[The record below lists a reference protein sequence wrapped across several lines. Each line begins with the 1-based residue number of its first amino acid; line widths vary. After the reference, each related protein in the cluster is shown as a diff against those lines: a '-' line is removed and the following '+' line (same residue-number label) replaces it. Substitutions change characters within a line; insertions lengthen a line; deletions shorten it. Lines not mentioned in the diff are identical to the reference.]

1 MFRNL
6 IVMVLIVA
14 LHVEEEAEAN
24 EIEIKEDK
32 K

>member
-6 IVMVLIVA
+6 IVMVPIVA
-14 LHVEEEAEAN
+14 LHVEEEAEVN

>member
-1 MFRNL
+1 MFRNS
-6 IVMVLIVA
+6 IVMVLNV
-14 LHVEEEAEAN
+14 VEEEEEAEAN

>member
-6 IVMVLIVA
+6 IVMVLNV
-14 LHVEEEAEAN
+14 VEEEEEAEAN